1 MKIVKSR
8 IFRARK
14 CKRMQDFQG
23 KKKMLDFV
31 VMHEKGRCVRCDA
44 LCPWG

>member
-1 MKIVKSR
+1 
-8 IFRARK
+8 
-14 CKRMQDFQG
+14 MQDFQG

-31 VMHEKGRCVRCDA
+31 VMHEKGRCVRRDA